1 MMASKSHKTV
11 NEDVGPGSQPK
22 RWAAQTSHSFQ
33 TAQEVAQGENG
44 QNEAPSHA
52 PPSFKTSFTNS
63 GKGGGAVRSVGE
75 KMEVNAANGTLS
87 FSIPIATSN
96 SRSGFQP
103 QLNLSYDSG
112 HGNGPF
118 GFGWGISIPS
128 ISRNTSREIPV
139 YDDEKDVF
147 MLTGLEDLVP
157 LLDGTKLVETVVE
170 EYCVRQ
176 YQPRVIS
183 DAIRIERWSRLADP
197 EDVHWRT
204 ISNQNTTT
212 IYGWTDNSRIV
223 DRSKGPARI
232 FSWLSC
238 YSYDSYGNAMSY
250 EYKSENGDGVEA
262 NEELLWE
269 KNRSSQVRQ
278 RQRYI
283 KSIKY
288 GNKYPARDPADWDV
302 VIQPKD
308 WMFELI
314 FDYGEHHETFPTTQ
328 EERPWPVRKDQFSRC
343 NFGFEVRSYR
353 LCRRF
358 LMFHHFPDELKR
370 SDNLVSSLNLIYHEE
385 DHGTFLS
392 SVTICGHS
400 VLKTGGQ
407 AAYIT
412 ETMPSIKFEYSTVPS
427 PQELELISAQTADVL
442 SLPCAGST
450 LAEWVDLNGEGIPG
464 ILSRQRDGR
473 MWYQRNCS
481 TLKGSPELEFG
492 AAQCLT
498 QQPSFGYKEGYYLE
512 DLGGTG
518 QLDLVCLDAQGRLH
532 GYFERVNSE
541 LWADFATFT
550 TIPAEPMTSQGLV
563 RTDLTGNGLLDVLR
577 PSDADHTSWQPC
589 LGKAGFDEHR
599 LVQFSGKDMPRMMG
613 NDKAIYH
620 ADMTGDGLSDLVL
633 IGNGDISY
641 WANLGHGV
649 FGTKTQMAHAPVFD
663 DDISFSLS
671 RVRLIDVDGSGM
683 ADLLYL
689 LPEGGANLYYNLSGN
704 SWSSAVLISTF
715 PQIDQTSS
723 VFALDLLGTGTACL
737 CWSQPSLSAGGQ
749 SALRYLDLMRSQK
762 PHLLMKVCNEMGST
776 TEASYTPSTYFYLQD
791 EAESKPWTTKL
802 PFPVQCVKELV
813 TTDQITG
820 IKKRVKYRYHDGYF
834 DGEEREFRGFG
845 MVEQINEEIFPLP
858 GAKNFRDSC
867 SMTRTWYNT
876 GSAQPSSRTLFSAAT
891 IFDRLPAHLKAED
904 SRQAI
909 RALRGTVHRSEV
921 YDGEGWNTQS
931 VPYTATESS
940 HQIIDI
946 QPCTPQTKHC
956 IFRIAPSETIETVY
970 EGQKRD
976 TKVLHEI
983 VLEINDYG
991 DIQESAKIKYPRTML
1006 EKIPALQAQS
1016 VAVIEVA
1023 QVDFTNAIYDAKSFR
1038 KPISSC
1044 RRSYSLPNVVIPS
1057 VLTTEKLKL
1066 LLKEQAALPTGKIN
1080 TGEQRLYFT
1089 STALDRRLPLGLLEL
1104 YSIEAQTFDLAFTPE
1119 QLHKVNTQDPS
1130 LRGVSSKENLIAQ
1143 AGYIDL
1149 DANGYLWRPSPVYG
1163 FRQTPQTKT
1172 ELEVARTS
1180 FYVRD
1185 VTTDALGS
1193 VSFVEMDKYKLLC
1206 TSMTD
1211 SIGNKFSTIND
1222 YETLQPISITDLNMN
1237 SQHVTLDCFGCVL
1250 GIANQGKDGRRE
1262 GESFDDFE
1270 RYLLPEDVALFF
1282 EQPSEAL
1289 AKKLLGSASD
1299 RTIYDLQRFSRN
1311 NSAGKDYSHPAPP
1324 AVAYLA
1330 RDGPGDSSAFNI
1342 RIKLIYL
1349 DGSAN
1354 PFQTFE
1360 YCGTES
1366 PRWRFGECVFANSKK
1381 MPVRRHRPIFTDN
1394 HRPFPVNEI
1403 GGVMSL
1409 TLHDALQRQ
1418 VVEISPDGTWSKVR
1432 YLPWSKSE
1440 YDAGDTVLE
1449 ANPASKSDV
1458 RSLTAQLLKDISWR
1472 SWYEIR
1478 TQGQSAEPVAAIRSR
1493 VYYDTPVITHWDPS
1507 GNALLTTESTNTQ
1520 TQCLSYAYD
1529 IRGNV
1534 VAEYDSR
1541 HRVTSR
1547 YEFDSLNNCIYKEFM
1562 DGGKNWQIL
1571 NSLGKAFVS
1580 WNSRQIM
1587 HRTVHDK
1594 LQREIEVW
1602 MSMANAPE
1610 KLVASSVYGESCPSG
1625 TEFNL
1630 RGQLWKQFNQS
1641 GVTKMT
1647 SYDRRGKCTNR
1658 TYQLCLEYKNVID
1671 WKTQVELES
1680 KVWQQQTELNYF
1692 DEITKTCNAN
1702 GKWTRKVYNALGE
1715 VTSVLMAS
1723 SDADLALS
1731 KSWQPFI
1738 LNSKFSAD
1746 ALPLVIEHGNGT
1758 VSSFE
1763 YDGSTRQLINKKV
1776 ARQGGKI
1783 LENTYYT
1790 YDCMRRIVRKVNS
1803 AEQDVFFRNF
1813 RIKPESEYTYD
1824 AFGQLI
1830 AATGREQIVLAS
1842 GVGNRL
1848 SPYDASTGSSRSKL
1862 SSDGTQLCAYLE
1874 EYQYDLTGNLTM
1886 VKHSPRFDDKVQG
1899 WTRRYTY
1906 EHPNMLDSSTCSNR
1920 LSYTTVSGIEERY
1933 KYDGDAGEAGHITSM
1948 PGFSS
1953 ITWGFSELMSSTSRQ
1968 NVNDGTP
1975 ETIYYVYNHK
1985 GDRIRK
1991 VCERFNMLQPVAE
2004 GQSIKRTDTIYLD
2017 DAEIFSRFS
2026 GNGTPASTRT
2036 SSHIISTSRFAM
2048 IEEDEALDEGPLIR
2062 YEVSGSLELD
2072 DTGQIVSY
2080 EEYAPYGACTFAA
2093 SAKKVE
2099 ADRRYRFARYLR
2111 DAETGLDHCG
2121 ARYYVPWIGRWLSPD
2136 PIGSS
2141 GGVNLYCYSYND
2153 PVNLKDPT
2161 GNVPREE
2168 LDIPDEPK
2176 QHYENYIRSTK
2187 KTSLFSR
2194 IEGVKNSI
2202 EEWSQS
2208 RIGQTVFTLLSI
2220 AVPAVIALS
2229 GTGLVVSTAI
2239 NAASAIY
2246 RLWGNIHNKNAE
2258 TSWKDIISQELSG
2271 GLAAMIIGQIPGM
2284 TELVA
2289 HARQALV
2296 IAQDPQ
2302 KFFASLFSTDYA
2314 VGHLADEVRQ
2324 FMGDLGVVETM
2335 TAYMKGLA
2343 GLTGTEDALGEAGFL
2358 DQLQDHAEVRISDKL
2373 QGKLDETQDKY
2384 IDKFAGYLHDKIDPY
2399 VSRVTNAVNN
2409 QIAAAQDKY
2418 WPEFKFGCM

>member
-1 MMASKSHKTV
+1 MASKSHRTV
-11 NEDVGPGSQPK
+11 NEDVGQGSQPK
-22 RWAAQTSHSFQ
+22 HWAAKASHSSQ
-33 TAQEVAQGENG
+33 TAQEVAQGEIK
-44 QNEAPSHA
+44 QNEGPSYA
-52 PPSFKTSFTNS
+52 PPSFKTSFTTS
-63 GKGGGAVRSVGE
+63 GKGGGAVRSLGE

-87 FSIPIATSN
+87 FSIPVATSD

-128 ISRNTSREIPV
+128 ISRNTSRGIPV

-183 DAIRIERWSRLADP
+183 DSIRIERWSKLADP
-197 EDVHWRT
+197 EDIHWRT

-212 IYGWTDNSRIV
+212 IYGWTDNSRLV
-223 DRSKGPARI
+223 DRSERPARI

-250 EYKSENGDGVEA
+250 EYKSENEAGVEA
-262 NEELLWE
+262 NELLWE
-269 KNRSSQVRQ
+269 KNRSSQVRE

-302 VIQPKD
+302 VIQPTD

-314 FDYGEHHETFPTTQ
+314 FDYGEHHATFPTTQ
-328 EERPWPVRKDQFSRC
+328 EEHPWPVRKDQFSRC
-343 NFGFEVRSYR
+343 NIGFEVRSYR

-370 SDNLVSSLNLIYHEE
+370 SDSLVSSTNLIYDEE
-385 DHGTFLS
+385 DRGTFLS

-400 VLKTGGQ
+400 APETGGQ

-412 ETMPSIKFEYSTVPS
+412 EMMPPIKFEYSTVPS
-427 PQELELISAQTADVL
+427 PEELELCSAQTANVL
-442 SLPCAGST
+442 SLPNAGSI
-450 LAEWVDLNGEGIPG
+450 LAEWVDLNGDGIPG

-481 TLKGSPELEFG
+481 TLKKSPELEFG
-492 AAQCLT
+492 AAECLT

-550 TIPAEPMTSQGLV
+550 TIPTEPMISKGLV

-577 PSDADHTSWQPC
+577 PSDAHHTSWQPC
-589 LGKAGFDEHR
+589 LGKAGFSDYR
-599 LVQFSGKDMPRMMG
+599 MVQFTGKDMPRMTS
-613 NDKAIYH
+613 NDNVAVYH

-633 IGNGDISY
+633 ISNGDVAY

-649 FGTKTQMAHAPVFD
+649 FGAKTQMAHAPVFD
-663 DDISFSLS
+663 NDFSFNLS
-671 RVRLIDVDGSGM
+671 RVRLIDVDGSGT

-704 SWSSAVLISTF
+704 SWSSAVLISSF

-737 CWSQPSLSAGGQ
+737 CWSQPSMSAGGQ
-749 SALRYLDLMRSQK
+749 TALRYLDLMGSQK
-762 PHLLMKVCNEMGST
+762 PHLLVKVCNEMGST
-776 TEASYTPSTYFYLQD
+776 TEASYTPSTDFCLQD
-791 EAESKPWTTKL
+791 EAEYKPWTTKL
-802 PFPVQCVKELV
+802 PFPVQCVKEV
-813 TTDQITG
+813 ITTDQITG
-820 IKKRVKYRYHDGYF
+820 IKKGVKYRYHDGYF

-858 GAKNFRDSC
+858 GAKPFRDSC

-876 GSAQPSSRTLFSAAT
+876 GSAQPSSRALFSAAT
-891 IFDRLPAHLKAED
+891 TFDRLPAHLKAED
-904 SRQAI
+904 SRQAF
-909 RALRGTVHRSEV
+909 RALRGTVYRSEV

-931 VPYTATESS
+931 VPYTATETS

-946 QPCTPQTKHC
+946 QLCTPQTKHC
-956 IFRIAPSETIETVY
+956 IFRIAPSETLETVY

-976 TKVLHEI
+976 ARVQHEI
-983 VLEINDYG
+983 ILAINDYG
-991 DIQESAKIKYPRTML
+991 DVQESAKIKYPRTML
-1006 EKIPALQAQS
+1006 ENVPALQAQS
-1016 VAVIEVA
+1016 LAVIEVA
-1023 QVDFTNAIYDAKSFR
+1023 EVDFTNAIYDAKSFR
-1038 KPISSC
+1038 KPIPSC
-1044 RRSYSLPNVVIPS
+1044 KRTYGLPGVVIPS

-1066 LLKEQAALPTGKIN
+1066 LLKEQASQSTGRIN

-1089 STALDRRLPLGLLEL
+1089 STTLDRRLPLGSLEL

-1119 QLHKVNTQDPS
+1119 QLHKVATQDPS
-1130 LRGVSSKENLIAQ
+1130 SRKASSKENLIAE
-1143 AGYIDL
+1143 AGYTDL

-1163 FRQTPQTKT
+1163 FRQTLQTKT
-1172 ELEVARTS
+1172 ELEAARTS
-1180 FYVRD
+1180 FYVRN
-1185 VTTDALGS
+1185 VTKDAFGS

-1211 SIGNKFSTIND
+1211 SMGNKFSTIND
-1222 YETLQPISITDLNMN
+1222 YKTLQPISITDLNMN
-1237 SQHVTLDCFGCVL
+1237 YQHVTLDCFGCVL
-1250 GIANQGKDGRRE
+1250 GIANQGKNGRGE

-1270 RYLLPEDVALFF
+1270 QYLPPEDVALFF

-1299 RTIYDLQRFSRN
+1299 RIIYDLQRFSRN
-1311 NSAGKDYSHPAPP
+1311 NSAGKDHSHPAPT
-1324 AVAYLA
+1324 AIGYLS
-1330 RDGPGDSSAFNI
+1330 RDGPGDSSAFNV
-1342 RIKLIYL
+1342 RIKIIYL
-1349 DGSAN
+1349 DGSAS

-1360 YCGTES
+1360 YCGTDRS
-1366 PRWRFGECVFANSKK
+1366 RWRFAECVFTNSKK
-1381 MPVRRHRPIFTDN
+1381 MPVRRHLPIFTDN
-1394 HRPFPVNEI
+1394 HRPLPVNEI
-1403 GGVMSL
+1403 GGAMFL

-1418 VVEISPDGTWSKVR
+1418 VVEISPDGTWTKVR
-1432 YLPWSKSE
+1432 YLSWSKSE

-1449 ANPASKSDV
+1449 ANPASKSGV

-1472 SWYEIR
+1472 SWYEIH
-1478 TQGQSAEPVAAIRSR
+1478 TQSADALSALRSC
-1493 VYYDTPVITHWDPS
+1493 VYYDTPVTTHWDPS
-1507 GNALLTTESTNTQ
+1507 GNVLLTAESTNTE
-1520 TQCLSYAYD
+1520 THCLSYAHD
-1529 IRGNV
+1529 IKGNV
-1534 VAEYDSR
+1534 IAEYDSR
-1541 HRVTSR
+1541 RRVTSR
-1547 YEFDSLNNCIYKEFM
+1547 YEFDSLNNCIYKEYM

-1580 WNSRQIM
+1580 WDSRQIM
-1587 HRTVHDK
+1587 HRTIHDK

-1602 MSMANAPE
+1602 VSEANAPE
-1610 KLVASSVYGESCPSG
+1610 KLVASAVYGESCPNS
-1625 TEFNL
+1625 TESNL
-1630 RGQLWKQFNQS
+1630 RGQLWKQFDQS
-1641 GVTKMT
+1641 GATKMT
-1647 SYDRRGKCTNR
+1647 SYNRRGKCTHKN
-1658 TYQLCLEYKNVID
+1658 YQLCQEYKDVVD

-1680 KVWQQQTELNYF
+1680 KVWQVQMELNYF

-1715 VTSVLMAS
+1715 RTRVLVAS

-1738 LNSKFSAD
+1738 LNSTFSAD
-1746 ALPLVIEHGNGT
+1746 ALPLVIEYGNGT
-1758 VSSFE
+1758 VSSFD
-1763 YDGSTRQLINKKV
+1763 YDASSRQLINKRV
-1776 ARQGGKI
+1776 ARQSGKI

-1790 YDCMRRIVRKVNS
+1790 YDCMRRIVRTVNS
-1803 AEQDVFFRNF
+1803 AEQDVFFRNC

-1842 GVGNRL
+1842 GAGNRL
-1848 SPYDASTGSSRSKL
+1848 APYDASTGSSRSKL
-1862 SSDGTQLCAYLE
+1862 LSDGIQLCAYLE
-1874 EYQYDLTGNLTM
+1874 EYQYDLTGNLTL
-1886 VKHSPRFDDKVQG
+1886 VKHSPRFDDKIQG

-1906 EHPNMLDSSTCSNR
+1906 EHPNMLDGSTNSNR

-1953 ITWGFSELMSSTSRQ
+1953 ITWGFSRLMSSTSRQ

-1975 ETIYYVYNHK
+1975 ETTYYVYNHK

-1991 VCERFNMLQPVAE
+1991 VCERSNALQPVAE

-2017 DAEIFSRFS
+2017 NAEIFFRFS
-2026 GNGTPASTRT
+2026 GNGAPASTRT
-2036 SSHIISTSRFAM
+2036 SSHITSTSRFAM

-2062 YEVSGSLELD
+2062 YEVSSSLELD

-2093 SAKKVE
+2093 SGKKVE

-2111 DAETGLDHCG
+2111 DAETGLDLCG
-2121 ARYYVPWIGRWLSPD
+2121 DRYYAPWIGRWLSPD

-2141 GGVNLYCYSYND
+2141 GGVNLFCYSYND
-2153 PVNLKDPT
+2153 PVNFKDPT
-2161 GNVPREE
+2161 GN
-2168 LDIPDEPK
+2168 EPK
-2176 QHYENYIRSTK
+2176 EHIPGEPKIQNLKHLSPNSSSTK
-2187 KTSLFSR
+2187 QTNLYSRLEGFKTS
-2194 IEGVKNSI
+2194 V
-2202 EEWSQS
+2202 EEWSQT
-2208 RIGQTVFTLLSI
+2208 RTGQTVVTLLSI

-2229 GTGLVVSTAI
+2229 GVGGVVYTAI
-2239 NAASAIY
+2239 SGASALY
-2246 RLWGNIHNKNAE
+2246 KLWGNIHNKTAK
-2258 TSWKDIISQELSG
+2258 TSWKEIIMQELKG
-2271 GLAAMIIGQIPGM
+2271 GLAAMVIGQIPGM

-2289 HARQALV
+2289 HAQQALE
-2296 IAQDPQ
+2296 IAQDP
-2302 KFFASLFSTDYA
+2302 KAFFSSLFSTDYM
-2314 VGHLADEVRQ
+2314 VGNVANEIRR
-2324 FMGDLGVVETM
+2324 FMGDLGAGETMVAFVKDVAGFTGDAVGEADVGVLQQLKDHAQDQVEAKIHETVGEIQEKAVGKVTEKLHDVVDAHYSKASNAVFSQIAKVVENHW
-2335 TAYMKGLA
+2335 Y
-2343 GLTGTEDALGEAGFL
+2343 
-2358 DQLQDHAEVRISDKL
+2358 
-2373 QGKLDETQDKY
+2373 
-2384 IDKFAGYLHDKIDPY
+2384 
-2399 VSRVTNAVNN
+2399 
-2409 QIAAAQDKY
+2409 
-2418 WPEFKFGCM
+2418 